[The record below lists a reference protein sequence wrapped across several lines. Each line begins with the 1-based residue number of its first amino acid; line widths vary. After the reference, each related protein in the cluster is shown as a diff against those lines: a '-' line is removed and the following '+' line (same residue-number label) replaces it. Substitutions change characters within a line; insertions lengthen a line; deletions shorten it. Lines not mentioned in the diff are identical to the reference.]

1 MYIIIGFTLL
11 TLLTTP
17 SVLVRSARV
26 ASLAMKG
33 EARISSLVH
42 YALTAQTLIQL
53 HVAPHRKQ
61 LNEQLPKLRSNATC
75 IQRIESDCRITR
87 YIIMKG
93 ERAYRTRQTH
103 RTGRSRRL
111 YIFTLSMP
119 YDIGRFT
126 THTLSLRRCR
136 LSLRSSPMTFM
147 TIGFHPSISAY
158 QGSTRRTN

>member
-11 TLLTTP
+11 TLLTA
-17 SVLVRSARV
+17 SRALVRSARV

-75 IQRIESDCRITR
+75 IQRIKSDCRITR

-93 ERAYRTRQTH
+93 ERAIPSPTNSSHLTIQTLICPH
-103 RTGRSRRL
+103 AVNAVKELRIKCVLRKCFSTTCRM
-111 YIFTLSMP
+111 T
-119 YDIGRFT
+119 YDA
-126 THTLSLRRCR
+126 L
-136 LSLRSSPMTFM
+136 
-147 TIGFHPSISAY
+147 
-158 QGSTRRTN
+158 